1 MNCEILDNYILVIQ
15 SIIANFDNISLLFYS
30 NNNDVDGKNNGKV
43 KII

>member
-15 SIIANFDNISLLFYS
+15 SIIANFDNISLLFI
-30 NNNDVDGKNNGKV
+30 VIIMMMMAKINGKV